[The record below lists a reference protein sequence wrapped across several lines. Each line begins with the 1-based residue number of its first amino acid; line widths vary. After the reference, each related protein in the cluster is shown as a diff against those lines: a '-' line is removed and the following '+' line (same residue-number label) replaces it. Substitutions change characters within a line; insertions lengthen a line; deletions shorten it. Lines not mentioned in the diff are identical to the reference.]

1 MHGTVPS
8 SPTRRA
14 RRSPAAPCAVSWP
27 AGTGRSY
34 GQVSG
39 DRSREVVPIAG
50 TIGAV
55 DEIAAPAT
63 EPFIE
68 ESAEAV
74 GATRSDAGLIDV
86 LEQEV
91 ADIERALERL
101 EDGTYGTCEAC
112 GSPLDDALLAEQ
124 PGARYCRAHLPLS
137 IG

>member
-1 MHGTVPS
+1 M
-8 SPTRRA
+8 
-14 RRSPAAPCAVSWP
+14 
-27 AGTGRSY
+27 
-34 GQVSG
+34 
-39 DRSREVVPIAG
+39 
-50 TIGAV
+50 

-63 EPFIE
+63 EPVTE
-68 ESAEAV
+68 PDTEPV
-74 GATRSDAGLIDV
+74 GATTIDAGLIDV

-112 GSPLDDALLAEQ
+112 GSPLGDALLAEQ